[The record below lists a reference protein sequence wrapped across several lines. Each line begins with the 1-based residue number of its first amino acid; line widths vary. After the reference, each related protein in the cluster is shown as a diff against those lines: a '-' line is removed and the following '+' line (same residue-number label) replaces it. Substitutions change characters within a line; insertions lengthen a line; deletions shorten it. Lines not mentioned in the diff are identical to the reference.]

1 MTMKRHDH
9 FFIQH
14 IRENMTVY
22 IFLTTLFFIGIIFG
36 AIIVN
41 GLSFIQKQDIYFQ
54 FENFLNSLMSG
65 EVQGKSAI
73 LKQSVIF
80 HMKVLAVLFLLGLT
94 IIGILIIWFIIFVNG
109 IAIELSVGFIVRHF
123 GWHGLFIFRFS

>member
-65 EVQGKSAI
+65 EVQTKSAI
-73 LKQSVIF
+73 LKQSFIF
-80 HMKVLAVLFLLGLT
+80 HIKVLAILFLLGLT
-94 IIGILIIWFIIFVNG
+94 IIGIPIRSEEHTS
-109 IAIELSVGFIVRHF
+109 ELQSRGHLVCHLLLEKKNIT
-123 GWHGLFIFRFS
+123 